1 MLRLDRNF
9 ESTEEGSPLDVG
21 ELRSRRDVEDKNVPD
36 GNALTDKVEINL
48 DMLDALVLDGV
59 GGEVDNTDVVAVDQS
74 GPR

>member
-1 MLRLDRNF
+1 
-9 ESTEEGSPLDVG
+9 
-21 ELRSRRDVEDKNVPD
+21 VEDKNVPD

-48 DMLDALVLDGV
+48 DMLDALVLAGV